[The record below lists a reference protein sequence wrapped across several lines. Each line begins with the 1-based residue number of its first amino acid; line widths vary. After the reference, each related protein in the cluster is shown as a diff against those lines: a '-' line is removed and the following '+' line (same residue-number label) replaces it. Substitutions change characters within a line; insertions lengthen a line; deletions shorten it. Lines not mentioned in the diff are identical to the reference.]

1 MNTILYR
8 LGGLVVLLGLLCTG
22 SAQAQFRAGAAGYN
36 PFTGN
41 GGRAGVGYNPYTGNV
56 AGGRTAYNPYTG
68 GGATV
73 RRGYNPYTGTA
84 GVSVRRWR

>member
-1 MNTILYR
+1 MNTILNR

-73 RRGYNPYTGTA
+73 RRGYNPYTGRA